1 PEVLVAGEPARVGKD
16 VPEQLGEPEH
26 DAEQHPG
33 RGPLAQLEDLRL
45 EAPDHR
51 PVLPLSV
58 ISRNT
63 SSRVRS
69 SGRSSVRTTSASAR
83 ARLTRPACSGSVR
96 SREAASATATLPGA
110 TRRSRGAPG

>member
-63 SSRVRS
+63 SSRVRAR
-69 SGRSSVRTTSASAR
+69 GRASAGPRPPPPR
-83 ARLTRPACSGSVR
+83 ARPPGPACSGSVR
-96 SREAASATATLPGA
+96 SRKLPSATATLPGP
-110 TRRSRGAPG
+110 TSRSRVS